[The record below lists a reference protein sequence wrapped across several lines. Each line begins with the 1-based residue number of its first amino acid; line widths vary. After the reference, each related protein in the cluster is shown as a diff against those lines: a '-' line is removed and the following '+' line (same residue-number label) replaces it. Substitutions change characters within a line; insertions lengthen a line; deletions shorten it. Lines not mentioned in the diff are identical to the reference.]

1 MPVLPP
7 ALHSP
12 ALPDSLADLAAAYIE
27 EGCAE
32 GVRGDIAA
40 AQSVIETGNFT
51 FAGSAVTLDQN
62 NFCGMGVTTRGMKG
76 NSFATM
82 REGVRAQI
90 QHLKAYAT
98 ADPLVGDCVDPRYKW
113 VEKGCAPY
121 VEWLGQKENPKGKG
135 WASL

>member
-1 MPVLPP
+1 M
-7 ALHSP
+7 
-12 ALPDSLADLAAAYIE
+12 
-27 EGCAE
+27 
-32 GVRGDIAA
+32 RGDIAA

-121 VEWLGQKENPKGKG
+121 VEERSP
-135 WASL
+135 